1 VVAIRKWLARL
12 QNHQAPVTQWA
23 AQRRDEA
30 AHLLGNAEERGD
42 WIALTTHHNGFIREV
57 AVRALRDQPSPEALA
72 ALIERLNDWVPQIRD
87 LATESLNHYLSP
99 SHVQALLFALDALMA
114 LASRHRADHGP
125 TLRAVRNTLQAA
137 DVHSDVYANF
147 LARQGSAA
155 RYLFKLLLEKD
166 IDKQTLLRDALAHR
180 ELTVRVAGV
189 AACQALPD
197 AQALQLL
204 REALPRPGA
213 KVRVC
218 VMRALLPLLENPE
231 PLLCEALLDDSRS
244 IRSLARWVAPKRDI
258 DAQAILAARLTEA
271 FPKAKRGWLGI
282 LGLAAELDVE
292 LEQRWLMGAARSN
305 YPTVRQAA
313 MGQLSE
319 GQSIEL
325 LAALDDPSD
334 TVFLAAV
341 AQLNK
346 QSWASLHTG
355 LDAKLDRDWHELS
368 DKRRDALMRLR
379 PKWQQVAYL
388 LARLTTEPTVRV
400 FWAKKVSLWCEEQYQ
415 IVDPVT
421 SRFEREKLIERL
433 RGLASEGLISSSN
446 FARIS
451 K

>member
-1 VVAIRKWLARL
+1 MVAIRQWLARL
-12 QNHQAPVTQWA
+12 KNHQAPVTQWE

-30 AHLLGNAEERGD
+30 AHLLGNAEENGD
-42 WIALTTHHNGFIREV
+42 WIALTTHYNGFIREV

-72 ALIERLNDWVPQIRD
+72 ALIERLNDWVPQLRD

-99 SHVQALLFALDALMA
+99 SHVQALLFALEPLMA

-125 TLRAVRNTLQAA
+125 TLTAVREILQAA

-204 REALPRPGA
+204 QEALPRPRA

-258 DAQAILAARLTEA
+258 DARAILAARLTEA
-271 FPKAKRGWLGI
+271 FPVAKRGWLGI

-292 LEQRWLMGAARSN
+292 LEQRWLVAAARSN
-305 YPTVRQAA
+305 YPTVRQVA
-313 MGQLSE
+313 MGQLGE
-319 GQSIEL
+319 GLSVEL

-368 DKRRDALMRLR
+368 DKRRDALIRLR

-388 LARLTTEPTVRV
+388 LTRLTTEPTVRL
-400 FWAKKVSLWCEEQYQ
+400 FWAKKVNQWCNEQYQ
-415 IVDPVT
+415 IVDPIT
-421 SRFEREKLIERL
+421 SRSEREKLVERL
-433 RGLASEGLISSSN
+433 RGLTSEGLISSTN

>member
-12 QNHQAPVTQWA
+12 RNHQAPVTQWA
-23 AQRRDEA
+23 DQRRDEA
-30 AHLLGNAEERGD
+30 ARLLGNAEESGD
-42 WIALTTHHNGFIREV
+42 WIALTTHCNGFIREV
-57 AVRALRDQPSPEALA
+57 AIRALRDQPSPEALA

-87 LATESLNHYLSP
+87 LARESLDHYLSP
-99 SHVQALLFALDALMA
+99 SHVQALLIELDPLMA

-125 TLRAVRNTLQAA
+125 TLTAVRNILQSPE
-137 DVHSDVYANF
+137 VHSDVYANF
-147 LARQGSAA
+147 LTRQGSAA
-155 RYLFKLLLEKD
+155 RYLFKLLLEKN

-204 REALPRPGA
+204 QEALPRPGA
-213 KVRVC
+213 KVRVR
-218 VMRALLPLLENPE
+218 VMRTLLPLLENPQ
-231 PLLCEALLDDSRS
+231 PLLCTALLDDSQS
-244 IRSLARWVAPKRDI
+244 IRSLACWVAPKHGI
-258 DAQAILAARLTEA
+258 DARAILAGRLTKG

-282 LGLAAELDVE
+282 LALAAELDVE
-292 LEQRWLMGAARSN
+292 LEQRWLIAAARSN
-305 YPTVRQAA
+305 YPSVRRAA
-313 MGQLSE
+313 MGQLGE
-319 GQSIEL
+319 GLLVEL
-325 LAALDDPSD
+325 LVALEDPSD

-355 LDAKLDRDWHELS
+355 LDAKLNRDWHALS
-368 DKRRDALMRLR
+368 DKRRHALMRLR

-388 LARLTTEPTVRV
+388 LARLTREPTEQV
-400 FWAKKVSLWCEEQYQ
+400 FWAEKVNLWCEEQYQ

-421 SRFEREKLIERL
+421 STSERVKLIEQL
-433 RGLASEGLISSSN
+433 RGLASRGLISSTN
-446 FARIS
+446 FARVL

>member
-1 VVAIRKWLARL
+1 MAAIREWLARL
-12 QNHQAPVTQWA
+12 QNHQAPITQWA
-23 AQRRDEA
+23 VQRRDEA
-30 AHLLGNAEERGD
+30 AHLLGNAEESAD
-42 WIALTTHHNGFIREV
+42 WIALTTHNNGFIREV
-57 AVRALRDQPSPEALA
+57 AVRALSDQPSPEALA

-87 LATESLNHYLSP
+87 LAKESLNHYLSP
-99 SHVQALLFALDALMA
+99 SHVQALLFALEPLMA

-137 DVHSDVYANF
+137 EVHSDVYANF

-166 IDKQTLLRDALAHR
+166 IDKQTFLRDALAHR
-180 ELTVRVAGV
+180 ELTVRLAGV
-189 AACQALPD
+189 AACQALPV

-218 VMRALLPLLENPE
+218 VMRALLPLLEDPQ
-231 PLLCEALLDDSRS
+231 PLLCAALLDDSRS
-244 IRSLARWVAPKRDI
+244 IRSLARWVASKHNI
-258 DAQAILAARLTEA
+258 DARGILAGRLTEA

-282 LGLAAELDVE
+282 LGLAAELGVK
-292 LEQRWLMGAARSN
+292 LEQRWLMAAARSN
-305 YPTVRQAA
+305 YSTVRQAA

-346 QSWASLHTG
+346 QSWASLRTG

-368 DKRRDALMRLR
+368 DKRRHALMQLR

-388 LARLTTEPTVRV
+388 LARLTTEPAVQV
-400 FWAKKVSLWCEEQYQ
+400 FWAKKVNLWCEEQYQ
-415 IVDPVT
+415 LVDPVT
-421 SRFEREKLIERL
+421 SRSERDKLIEQL
-433 RGLASEGLISSSN
+433 RGLASEGHISSAN

-451 K
+451 N

>member
-1 VVAIRKWLARL
+1 MLVIREWLARL
-12 QNHQAPVTQWA
+12 QNHQAPATQWA

-30 AHLLGNAEERGD
+30 VHLLGNAEDSGD
-42 WIALTTHHNGFIREV
+42 WIALTTHYNGFIREV

-87 LATESLNHYLSP
+87 LAKESLNHYLSP
-99 SHVQALLFALDALMA
+99 SHVQALLFALEPLMA

-125 TLRAVRNTLQAA
+125 TLSAVRNTLQAA
-137 DVHSDVYANF
+137 EVHSEVYANF

-155 RYLFKLLLEKD
+155 RYLFKVLLEKD

-180 ELTVRVAGV
+180 ELTVRLAGV
-189 AACQALPD
+189 AACQARPD

-218 VMRALLPLLENPE
+218 VMRALLPLLENPQ
-231 PLLCEALLDDSRS
+231 PLLCAALLDDSPS
-244 IRSLARWVAPKRDI
+244 IRSLARWEATKRDI
-258 DAQAILAARLTEA
+258 DARAILAGRLAEA

-282 LGLAAELDVE
+282 LGLAAELEVE
-292 LEQRWLMGAARSN
+292 LEQPWLMAAARSN

-313 MGQLSE
+313 MGHLSE
-319 GQSIEL
+319 GQSKEL

-346 QSWASLHTG
+346 QPWASLNTG
-355 LDAKLDRDWHELS
+355 LDARLDRDWHELS
-368 DKRRDALMRLR
+368 DKRLDALMRLR

-388 LARLTTEPTVRV
+388 LARLTREPNAQM
-400 FWAKKVSLWCEEQYQ
+400 FWAKKVNLWCDEQYQ

-421 SRFEREKLIERL
+421 SRSERGKLIEQL
-433 RGLASEGLISSSN
+433 RGLASEGLISSTN

-451 K
+451 R

>member
-1 VVAIRKWLARL
+1 MVAIQEWLARL
-12 QNHQAPVTQWA
+12 QNQQAPVTQWA

-30 AHLLGNAEERGD
+30 AHLLSNAQESGD
-42 WIALTTHHNGFIREV
+42 WIALTTHCNGFIREV
-57 AVRALRDQPSPEALA
+57 AVRALREQPSPKALA

-87 LATESLNHYLSP
+87 LAKESLDHYLSP
-99 SHVQALLFALDALMA
+99 SHVQALLLALDPLMA

-125 TLRAVRNTLQAA
+125 TLRAVRNILQAA
-137 DVHSDVYANF
+137 EVHSDVYANF
-147 LARQGSAA
+147 LTRQGSAA

-180 ELTVRVAGV
+180 ELTVRLAAV

-197 AQALQLL
+197 AQAEQLL

-218 VMRALLPLLENPE
+218 VMRALLPLLENPQ
-231 PLLCEALLDDSRS
+231 PLLCAALLDDSKS
-244 IRSLARWVAPKRDI
+244 IRSLACWVAPKHDI
-258 DAQAILAARLTEA
+258 DARAILAGRLTEA

-282 LGLAAELDVE
+282 VGLAAELDVE
-292 LEQRWLMGAARSN
+292 LEQRWLMAAARSN

-346 QSWASLHTG
+346 QSWASLRTG

-368 DKRRDALMRLR
+368 DKRRHALMQLR

-388 LARLTTEPTVRV
+388 LARLTTEPTAQV
-400 FWAKKVSLWCEEQYQ
+400 FWAKKVNLWCEEQYQ
-415 IVDPVT
+415 LVDPVT
-421 SRFEREKLIERL
+421 SRSEREKLIEQL
-433 RGLASEGLISSSN
+433 RGLASEGLISSTN

>member
-1 VVAIRKWLARL
+1 MVVIREWLARL

-30 AHLLGNAEERGD
+30 AHLLGKAKESGD
-42 WIALTTHHNGFIREV
+42 WIALTIHYNGFIREV
-57 AVRALRDQPSPEALA
+57 AIRALRDQPSPEALV

-99 SHVQALLFALDALMA
+99 SHVQALLFALEPLMA

-125 TLRAVRNTLQAA
+125 TLRAVRNTLQATE
-137 DVHSDVYANF
+137 VHSDVYANF

-218 VMRALLPLLENPE
+218 VMRALLPLLENPQ
-231 PLLCEALLDDSRS
+231 PLLCAALLDDSRS
-244 IRSLARWVAPKRDI
+244 IRSLARWVAPKHDI
-258 DAQAILAARLTEA
+258 DARAILAGRLTEA

-292 LEQRWLMGAARSN
+292 LEQRWLMAAARSN

-319 GQSIEL
+319 GQSVEL
-325 LAALDDPSD
+325 FAALDDPSD

-368 DKRRDALMRLR
+368 DKRRHALMRLR

-388 LARLTTEPTVRV
+388 LARLTTEPTVQV
-400 FWAKKVSLWCEEQYQ
+400 FWAKKVNLWCEEQYQ

-421 SRFEREKLIERL
+421 SRSERGKLIEQL
-433 RGLASEGLISSSN
+433 RGLASEGLISSTN

>member
-1 VVAIRKWLARL
+1 MVAIRKWLARL
-12 QNHQAPVTQWA
+12 RNHQAPVTQWA
-23 AQRRDEA
+23 DQRRDEA
-30 AHLLGNAEERGD
+30 ARLLGNAEESGD
-42 WIALTTHHNGFIREV
+42 WIALTTHCNGFIREV
-57 AVRALRDQPSPEALA
+57 AIRALRDQPSPEALA

-87 LATESLNHYLSP
+87 LARENLDHYLSP
-99 SHVQALLFALDALMA
+99 SHVQALLIELDPLMA

-125 TLRAVRNTLQAA
+125 TLTAVRNILQSPE
-137 DVHSDVYANF
+137 VHSDVYANF
-147 LARQGSAA
+147 LTRQGSAA
-155 RYLFKLLLEKD
+155 RYLFKLLLEKN

-204 REALPRPGA
+204 QEALPRPGA

-218 VMRALLPLLENPE
+218 VMRTLLRLLENPQ
-231 PLLCEALLDDSRS
+231 PLLCTALLDDSQS
-244 IRSLARWVAPKRDI
+244 IRSLACWAAPKHGI
-258 DAQAILAARLTEA
+258 DARAILAGRLTEG

-282 LGLAAELDVE
+282 LALAAELDVE
-292 LEQRWLMGAARSN
+292 LEQRWLIAAARSN
-305 YPTVRQAA
+305 YPSVRRAA
-313 MGQLSE
+313 MGQLGE
-319 GQSIEL
+319 GLLVEL
-325 LAALDDPSD
+325 LVALEDPSD

-355 LDAKLDRDWHELS
+355 LDAKLDRDWHALS
-368 DKRRDALMRLR
+368 DKRRHALMRLR

-388 LARLTTEPTVRV
+388 LARLTREPAEQV
-400 FWAKKVSLWCEEQYQ
+400 FWAEKINLWCEEQYQ

-421 SRFEREKLIERL
+421 SRSERGELIEQL
-433 RGLASEGLISSSN
+433 RGLASRGLISSTN
-446 FARIS
+446 FARVL

>member
-1 VVAIRKWLARL
+1 VVAIQEWLARL

-30 AHLLGNAEERGD
+30 AYLLGNAEESGD
-42 WIALTTHHNGFIREV
+42 WIVLTTHYNGFIREV
-57 AVRALRDQPSPEALA
+57 AVRALRDQPSPEALV
-72 ALIERLNDWVPQIRD
+72 ALIERLNDWVAQIRE
-87 LATESLNHYLSP
+87 LAKESLNHYLSP
-99 SHVQALLFALDALMA
+99 SHVQALLFALEPLMA

-137 DVHSDVYANF
+137 EVHSDVYENF

-218 VMRALLPLLENPE
+218 VMRALLPLLENPQ
-231 PLLCEALLDDSRS
+231 PLVRAALLDDSRS
-244 IRSLARWVAPKRDI
+244 IRSLARWEATQRDI
-258 DAQAILAARLTEA
+258 DAQAILAGRLTEA

-292 LEQRWLMGAARSN
+292 LEQRWLMAAARSN

-313 MGQLSE
+313 MGHLSE

-346 QSWASLHTG
+346 QPWASLHTG

-368 DKRRDALMRLR
+368 DMRRHALMRLR

-388 LARLTTEPTVRV
+388 LARLTTEPTVQV
-400 FWAKKVSLWCEEQYQ
+400 FWAKKVNLWCEEQYQ

-421 SRFEREKLIERL
+421 SRSERGKLIEQL
-433 RGLASEGLISSSN
+433 RGLASEGLISSTN
-446 FARIS
+446 FARIA

>member
-1 VVAIRKWLARL
+1 MVAIREWLARL

-87 LATESLNHYLSP
+87 LAKESLNHYLSP
-99 SHVQALLFALDALMA
+99 PHVQALLFALEALMA

-258 DAQAILAARLTEA
+258 DARAILAARLTEA

-292 LEQRWLMGAARSN
+292 LEQRWLMAAARSN

-433 RGLASEGLISSSN
+433 RGLASEGLVSSSN
-446 FARIS
+446 FARIL